1 METIKCKITS
11 ISNNEQL
18 NLILKNWTYA
28 FHRVFNDYAKHG
40 DKYIS
45 SKEYSN
51 VLVNNFNLTYKEIEH
66 LKIQVK
72 EKIEQ
77 CNTRFEQLK
86 TKRDSLQKNISDKYT
101 FDNIENYKKED
112 KKAVIYYRDVKK
124 LNRLD
129 KQLSYFEKNPYRI
142 VFGGK
147 LLLQKISYISNLVKI
162 ATKEEWRNVAI
173 YELRKNQPNRVL
185 NEKDIN
191 NKICALKEEL
201 KKLPFLKEEYKR
213 KRVIPYYSVGN
224 SGKNG
229 GKENCNIQFSLFL
242 KERYAIFKP
251 NRKTKIRID
260 FVSCDKD
267 LDILDKANKNKQL
280 PITVTLSD
288 SNICFSFDTF
298 KLHNQLS
305 PFNKKD
311 ANNSKNK
318 IKDELTTIYNSKN
331 KKYVAAVD
339 LNPQEIGFSV
349 IKILSNN
356 EFKVVKAYN
365 FSLKKIRLIKN
376 EKSTSNKYKKTA
388 NILKIEQGFI
398 CKKIASILK
407 YYNVGI
413 FIMDNVEN
421 LSSKGDSSRNKKINR
436 LFTQVWHKDR
446 IMFLLKK
453 HCDKNAIKVYD
464 KIPNAYTSIIG
475 NISYP
480 YYDSVNA
487 AIDLARRGAIKVINN
502 NFSPKEYYELDNNDK
517 KNIKVFLE
525 LKTLKSRT
533 QSDVSVVDSF
543 STWEEFAAF
552 LKKQD
557 LYKGYRNKE
566 PLTCCGYNRGMG
578 YNSISRIEKYYST
591 NIIYP
596 LAKLFSSC
604 ENDVNSLKTNIL

>member
-251 NRKTKIRID
+251 NRKT
-260 FVSCDKD
+260 
-267 LDILDKANKNKQL
+267 
-280 PITVTLSD
+280 
-288 SNICFSFDTF
+288 
-298 KLHNQLS
+298 
-305 PFNKKD
+305 
-311 ANNSKNK
+311 
-318 IKDELTTIYNSKN
+318 
-331 KKYVAAVD
+331 
-339 LNPQEIGFSV
+339 
-349 IKILSNN
+349 
-356 EFKVVKAYN
+356 
-365 FSLKKIRLIKN
+365 
-376 EKSTSNKYKKTA
+376 
-388 NILKIEQGFI
+388 NIL
-398 CKKIASILK
+398 
-407 YYNVGI
+407 
-413 FIMDNVEN
+413 
-421 LSSKGDSSRNKKINR
+421 
-436 LFTQVWHKDR
+436 
-446 IMFLLKK
+446 
-453 HCDKNAIKVYD
+453 
-464 KIPNAYTSIIG
+464 
-475 NISYP
+475 
-480 YYDSVNA
+480 
-487 AIDLARRGAIKVINN
+487 
-502 NFSPKEYYELDNNDK
+502 
-517 KNIKVFLE
+517 
-525 LKTLKSRT
+525 
-533 QSDVSVVDSF
+533 
-543 STWEEFAAF
+543 
-552 LKKQD
+552 
-557 LYKGYRNKE
+557 
-566 PLTCCGYNRGMG
+566 
-578 YNSISRIEKYYST
+578 
-591 NIIYP
+591 
-596 LAKLFSSC
+596 
-604 ENDVNSLKTNIL
+604 